1 MKTFKRN
8 AVIITVLMFV
18 CLAVYLNWAYN
29 SKAQLQGQDDDT
41 TAQVSTTQT
50 EQTDQTEQAEDE
62 STQQQDQ
69 DQEQTQD
76 SAQTDLYYTDEQ
88 QQQTADEQSDDA
100 QSTQSTQSTQTNQ
113 TMSEYFDSVRLSRS
127 QARDAAVTTL
137 TMVSESESAAQD
149 TIDEA
154 LKKISAMAEYSVLES
169 EVESIIK
176 SKGFSDCVVYISDD
190 GVNVT
195 VPAAEEG
202 LSSADVARITDV
214 ITSNTDFSTAD
225 LTITEV
231 K

>member
-29 SKAQLQGQDDDT
+29 SQAQEDAEKAGA
-41 TAQVSTTQT
+41 TAEVSKTGDEQADNAQQENSDETQSGPYYT
-50 EQTDQTEQAEDE
+50 DGSEQTGEQTD
-62 STQQQDQ
+62 S
-69 DQEQTQD
+69 
-76 SAQTDLYYTDEQ
+76 S
-88 QQQTADEQSDDA
+88 
-100 QSTQSTQSTQTNQ
+100 QSTQTSQ

-137 TMVSESESAAQD
+137 TMVSESDSAAQD

-169 EVESIIK
+169 EVEGLIK

-190 GVNVT
+190 KVNVT
-195 VPAAEEG
+195 VPAGEEG

-214 ITSNTDFSTAD
+214 IKANTDFSTLD